1 MGKYL
6 GRYSIK
12 YSDHLWLVAYPD
24 DIVALKLYNMPKERF
39 INDWIEMINRE
50 FNLSLNY
57 QDTLNKYT
65 GYWDDAYCVLK
76 KEFYETGEEL
86 RTKLKNK
93 NILVTTLPKDNGEDA
108 PWMEGYLFK
117 I

>member
-50 FNLSLNY
+50 FNISLNY
-57 QDTLNKYT
+57 QDTL
-65 GYWDDAYCVLK
+65 K
-76 KEFYETGEEL
+76 KLVVNRLHSATTE
-86 RTKLKNK
+86 
-93 NILVTTLPKDNGEDA
+93 ILQPEARANGV
-108 PWMEGYLFK
+108 PR
-117 I
+117 

>member
-1 MGKYL
+1 
-6 GRYSIK
+6 
-12 YSDHLWLVAYPD
+12 
-24 DIVALKLYNMPKERF
+24 
-39 INDWIEMINRE
+39 MINRE

-76 KEFYETGEEL
+76 KDFYETGEEL